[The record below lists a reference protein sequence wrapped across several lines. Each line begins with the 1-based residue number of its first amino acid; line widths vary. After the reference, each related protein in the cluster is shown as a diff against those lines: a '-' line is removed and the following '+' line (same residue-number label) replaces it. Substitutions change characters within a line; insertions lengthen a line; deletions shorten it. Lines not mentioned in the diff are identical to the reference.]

1 MDELLSQGIE
11 LVCEIF
17 PVVEVATG
25 LVLFDK
31 MGMAEL
37 LMGLLSVLPPHHP
50 STDSLRLA
58 GVPKMLM
65 QLVISLTN

>member
-1 MDELLSQGIE
+1 MEELLSQGSE

-25 LVLFDK
+25 LVFFDK

-37 LMGLLSVLPPHHP
+37 LLGLLSVLPPHHP
-50 STDSLRLA
+50 STDGLRLA
-58 GVPKMLM
+58 GVPKMQM
-65 QLVISLTN
+65 QLVVSLAN